1 MALRLANVFRLGI
14 KELYS
19 LRADP
24 ILLVMI
30 VYAFTFAVY
39 AQATGA
45 KTEVENV
52 AVGIVDE
59 DDSELSR
66 RIAGAI
72 LEPQFKPAVQLT
84 PNEIDPGMNSG
95 RFVFVLEIPPKFES
109 DVLAGRRPTVQID
122 VDATALSQAGIG
134 ASYLQNIIEQEA
146 SGYLQHRE
154 GAISLPINLV
164 IRTAFNPNHNSEWFL
179 GDHGGDQQ
187 HYDADRRSDGG
198 GAHSRTRTRNRRAS
212 AGDAGQTGRNHD
224 REDLGQRSRDRA
236 WSPSCRCGSLSTA
249 CCGCRSP
256 DRCRCSWPVRSF
268 TKSRSRLSAFCSQPS
283 PARWVSSVC
292 SWSRCWLSS
301 TCCRAARRRRKACRT
316 WLIEVMKVTPTPHFV
331 SFAQA
336 VLYRA
341 AGLDIVW
348 PQLAAL
354 AAITPVFFGVSLMRF
369 RTTIAS
375 FG

>member
-59 DDSELSR
+59 DDTELSR

-72 LEPQFKPAVQLT
+72 LEPQFKRAVQLT
-84 PNEIDPGMNSG
+84 PSEIDPGMNSG
-95 RFVFVLEIPPKFES
+95 RYVFVLEIPPKFEQ
-109 DVLAGRRPTVQID
+109 DVLANKRPTVQID
-122 VDATALSQAGIG
+122 VDATALTQAGVG
-134 ASYLQNIIEQEA
+134 AGYLQNIIEQEA
-146 SGYLQHRE
+146 LGYLQHRE
-154 GAISLPINLV
+154 GAITTPINLV
-164 IRTAFNPNHNSEWFL
+164 IRTAFNPNHYSEWFL
-179 GDHGGDQQ
+179 GIMAVINNITMLTIVLTGAALIREREHGTVE
-187 HYDADRRSDGG
+187 H
-198 GAHSRTRTRNRRAS
+198 
-212 AGDAGQTGRNHD
+212 
-224 REDLGQRSRDRA
+224 L
-236 WSPSCRCGSLSTA
+236 LVM
-249 CCGCRSP
+249 
-256 DRCRCSWPVRSF
+256 PVRPAEIMTAKIWANGLVIVVVAILSLWFVVHSVLRVPLSGSMPLFLGGTVLYEISVAALGILLATF
-268 TKSRSRLSAFCSQPS
+268 TGTMGQFGLLVVPVLVILNLLSGSATPPESMP
-283 PARWVSSVC
+283 P
-292 SWSRCWLSS
+292 
-301 TCCRAARRRRKACRT
+301 
-316 WLIEVMKVTPTPHFV
+316 WLINVMQFTPTPHFV

-348 PQLAAL
+348 RYLAAL
-354 AAITPVFFGVSLMRF
+354 AAITAVYFGVSLVRF
-369 RTTIAS
+369 RKTLAS

>member
-1 MALRLANVFRLGI
+1 MALRLTNVFRLGV

-72 LEPQFKPAVQLT
+72 LEPQFKRAVQLT
-84 PNEIDPGMNSG
+84 ANEIDPGMNSG
-95 RFVFVLEIPPKFES
+95 RFVFVLEIPPKFEQ
-109 DVLAGRRPTVQID
+109 DVLANKRPTVQVD
-122 VDATALSQAGIG
+122 VDATALTQAGIG
-134 ASYLQNIIEQEA
+134 ATYFQNIIEQEA
-146 SGYLQHRE
+146 LGYLQHRE
-154 GAISLPINLV
+154 GTITAPINLV
-164 IRTAFNPNHNSEWFL
+164 MRTAFNPNHYSEWFL
-179 GDHGGDQQ
+179 AIMAVINDVTMLVVVLTGAALIREREHGTVE
-187 HYDADRRSDGG
+187 H
-198 GAHSRTRTRNRRAS
+198 
-212 AGDAGQTGRNHD
+212 
-224 REDLGQRSRDRA
+224 L
-236 WSPSCRCGSLSTA
+236 LVM
-249 CCGCRSP
+249 
-256 DRCRCSWPVRSF
+256 PVRPAEIMIAKIWANGLVIVLVAALSLWLVCHVALRVPLAGSTLLFLAGTLLYQVSVGALGILLATF
-268 TKSRSRLSAFCSQPS
+268 TGTMGQFGLLVIPVLVILNLLSGSATP
-283 PARWVSSVC
+283 PEAMPD
-292 SWSRCWLSS
+292 
-301 TCCRAARRRRKACRT
+301 
-316 WLIEVMKVTPTPHFV
+316 WLIKVMQFTPTPHFV

-354 AAITPVFFGVSLMRF
+354 AAITMVYFGVALARF
-369 RTTIAS
+369 RTTLAS
-375 FG
+375 FQ

>member
-30 VYAFTFAVY
+30 VYAFTLAVH

-45 KTEVENV
+45 KTEVLNV

-59 DDSELSR
+59 DDSELTR

-72 LEPQFKPAVQLT
+72 LEPQFRPAVQLT

-95 RFVFVLEIPPKFES
+95 RFVFVLEIPPKFEQ
-109 DVLAGRRPTVQID
+109 DVLASRRPTVQID
-122 VDATALSQAGIG
+122 VDATALTQAGVG
-134 ASYLQNIIEQEA
+134 ASYLQNIVEREA
-146 SGYLQHRE
+146 SSYLQHRE
-154 GAISLPINLV
+154 GTVTAPINFV
-164 IRTAFNPNHNSEWFL
+164 TRTEFNPNHKSEWFL
-179 GDHGGDQQ
+179 AIMAVINDITMLAIVLTGSALIREREHGTVEHLLVMPVRPAEIMIAKVWANGLVIVAVAILSLWFVV
-187 HYDADRRSDGG
+187 HGVLRVPL
-198 GAHSRTRTRNRRAS
+198 
-212 AGDAGQTGRNHD
+212 AGSMLLFLAGTVLYQI
-224 REDLGQRSRDRA
+224 SV
-236 WSPSCRCGSLSTA
+236 GSLGILLATFT
-249 CCGCRSP
+249 GTMGQFGLLVI
-256 DRCRCSWPVRSF
+256 PVLVILNL
-268 TKSRSRLSAFCSQPS
+268 LSGSATPMESMP
-283 PARWVSSVC
+283 
-292 SWSRCWLSS
+292 
-301 TCCRAARRRRKACRT
+301 T
-316 WLIEVMKVTPTPHFV
+316 WLQNAMQFTPTTQFV
-331 SFAQA
+331 SFAQG

-354 AAITPVFFGVSLMRF
+354 AAITIVFFGVSLMRF

-375 FG
+375 FQ

>member
-1 MALRLANVFRLGI
+1 MAMRLANVFRLGV

-30 VYAFTFAVY
+30 VYAFTFAVH

-72 LEPQFKPAVQLT
+72 LEPQFKRAVQLT

-95 RFVFVLEIPPKFES
+95 RYVFVLEIPPKFEQ
-109 DVLAGRRPTVQID
+109 DVLSNKRPTVQID
-122 VDATALSQAGIG
+122 VDATALSQAGVG
-134 ASYLQNIIEQEA
+134 AGYMQSIIEQEA
-146 SGYLQHRE
+146 LGYLQHRE
-154 GAISLPINLV
+154 GAITSPINLV
-164 IRTAFNPNHNSEWFL
+164 IRTAFNPNHYSEWFL
-179 GDHGGDQQ
+179 GIMAEINNITMLAVVLTGAALIREREHGTVE
-187 HYDADRRSDGG
+187 H
-198 GAHSRTRTRNRRAS
+198 
-212 AGDAGQTGRNHD
+212 
-224 REDLGQRSRDRA
+224 L
-236 WSPSCRCGSLSTA
+236 LVM
-249 CCGCRSP
+249 
-256 DRCRCSWPVRSF
+256 PVRPAEIMLAKIWANGLVIVTVAILSLWSVVHVLLQVPLAGSTILFLAGAVLYEFAVCALGILLATF
-268 TKSRSRLSAFCSQPS
+268 TGTMGQFGLLVIPVLVILNLLSGSATPPESMPD
-283 PARWVSSVC
+283 
-292 SWSRCWLSS
+292 
-301 TCCRAARRRRKACRT
+301 

-331 SFAQA
+331 SFSQG
-336 VLYRA
+336 VLYRG

-348 PQLAAL
+348 PELVAL
-354 AAITPVFFGVSLMRF
+354 AVITTVFFGVSLMRF
-369 RTTIAS
+369 RKTIAS

>member
-30 VYAFTFAVY
+30 VYAFTLAVH

-45 KTEVENV
+45 KTEVLNV

-72 LEPQFKPAVQLT
+72 LEPQFRPAIRLT
-84 PNEIDPGMNSG
+84 PNGIDPGMNSG
-95 RFVFVLEIPPKFES
+95 RFVFVLEVPPKFEF
-109 DVLAGRRPTVQID
+109 DVLAGRSPTVQID
-122 VDATALSQAGIG
+122 VDATALTQAGVG

-146 SGYLQHRE
+146 LGYLQHRE
-154 GAISLPINLV
+154 GTIISPINFVL
-164 IRTAFNPNHNSEWFL
+164 RTAFNPNHNSEWFL
-179 GDHGGDQQ
+179 AIMAVINDITMLAIVLTGSALIREREHGTVEHLLVMPVRPAEIMIAKVWANGLVIVAVAILSLWFVV
-187 HYDADRRSDGG
+187 HGVLRVPL
-198 GAHSRTRTRNRRAS
+198 
-212 AGDAGQTGRNHD
+212 AGSMLLFLAGTVLYQI
-224 REDLGQRSRDRA
+224 SV
-236 WSPSCRCGSLSTA
+236 GSLGILLATFT
-249 CCGCRSP
+249 GTMGQFGLLVI
-256 DRCRCSWPVRSF
+256 PVLVILNL
-268 TKSRSRLSAFCSQPS
+268 LSGSATPMESMP
-283 PARWVSSVC
+283 
-292 SWSRCWLSS
+292 
-301 TCCRAARRRRKACRT
+301 T
-316 WLIEVMKVTPTPHFV
+316 WLQHVMQFTPTTQFV
-331 SFAQA
+331 SFAQG

-354 AAITPVFFGVSLMRF
+354 AAITIVFFGVSLMRF

>member
-1 MALRLANVFRLGI
+1 MDRWLANVFRLGV

-30 VYAFTFAVY
+30 VYAFTFAVH

-59 DDSELSR
+59 DDTELSR

-84 PNEIDPGMNSG
+84 ANEIDSGMNAG
-95 RFVFVLEIPPKFES
+95 RFVFVLEIPPKFEQ
-109 DVLAGRRPTVQID
+109 DVLADKRPTVQID
-122 VDATALSQAGIG
+122 VDATALTQAGVG
-134 ASYLQNIIEQEA
+134 ATYLQNIIEQEA
-146 SGYLQHRE
+146 LGYLQRRE
-154 GAISLPINLV
+154 GKPVSPVNFV
-164 IRTAFNPNHNSEWFL
+164 IRTAFNPNHYSEWFL
-179 GDHGGDQQ
+179 GIMAVINNITMLTIVLTGAALIREREHGTIEHLLVMPVTPAEIMTAKIWANGLVIAAVAILSLWFVV
-187 HYDADRRSDGG
+187 HGLLRVPLAGSTLLFIG
-198 GAHSRTRTRNRRAS
+198 GAVLYEISVAALGIVLATFTGTMGQFGLLVVPVLVILNLLSGS
-212 AGDAGQTGRNHD
+212 ATPP
-224 REDLGQRSRDRA
+224 ESM
-236 WSPSCRCGSLSTA
+236 
-249 CCGCRSP
+249 P
-256 DRCRCSWPVRSF
+256 D
-268 TKSRSRLSAFCSQPS
+268 
-283 PARWVSSVC
+283 
-292 SWSRCWLSS
+292 
-301 TCCRAARRRRKACRT
+301 
-316 WLIEVMKVTPTPHFV
+316 WLIKVMQVTPTPHFV

-354 AAITPVFFGVSLMRF
+354 AAITTAFFGVSLMRF

>member
-1 MALRLANVFRLGI
+1 MALRLTNAFRLGI

-30 VYAFTFAVY
+30 IYAFTFAVH

-66 RIAGAI
+66 RIAGAV
-72 LEPQFKPAVQLT
+72 LEPQFKPAVHLT

-95 RFVFVLEIPPKFES
+95 RFVFVLEFPPKFEH
-109 DVLAGRRPTVQID
+109 DVLANKHPTLQIN
-122 VDATALSQAGIG
+122 VDATALTQAGVG
-134 ASYLQNIIEQEA
+134 SSYLQNIVQQE
-146 SGYLQHRE
+146 SLSYLQHRE
-154 GAISLPINLV
+154 GTISSPMNLV
-164 IRTAFNPNHNSEWFL
+164 MRTAFNPNHYSEWFL
-179 GDHGGDQQ
+179 AIMAEINNITMLTVVLTGAALIREREHGTVEHLLVMPVQPAEIMTAKIWANGLVIV
-187 HYDADRRSDGG
+187 AVAMLSLWFV
-198 GAHSRTRTRNRRAS
+198 AHGLLQVPLAGSMLLFIAGSVLYEISVAALGILLATFTGTMGQFGLLVIPVLVILNLLSGS
-212 AGDAGQTGRNHD
+212 ATPP
-224 REDLGQRSRDRA
+224 ESM
-236 WSPSCRCGSLSTA
+236 
-249 CCGCRSP
+249 P
-256 DRCRCSWPVRSF
+256 D
-268 TKSRSRLSAFCSQPS
+268 
-283 PARWVSSVC
+283 
-292 SWSRCWLSS
+292 
-301 TCCRAARRRRKACRT
+301 

-331 SFAQA
+331 SFSQN

-348 PQLAAL
+348 PQLVAL
-354 AAITPVFFGVSLMRF
+354 AAVTTLYFGASLVRF
-369 RTTIAS
+369 RKTLAS

>member
-30 VYAFTFAVY
+30 VYAFTFAVH

-66 RIAGAI
+66 RIAGAV
-72 LEPQFKPAVQLT
+72 LEPQFKRAVQLT
-84 PNEIDPGMNSG
+84 PQEIDLGMNSG
-95 RFVFVLEIPPKFES
+95 RYVFVLEIPPKFEK
-109 DVLAGRRPTVQID
+109 DVLADKRPTVQID
-122 VDATALSQAGIG
+122 VDATALTQAGVG
-134 ASYLQNIIEQEA
+134 AGYLQNIIQAEA
-146 SGYLQHRE
+146 LGYLRHRE
-154 GAISLPINLV
+154 GNTASPINLV
-164 IRTAFNPNHNSEWFL
+164 MRTAFNPNHYSEWFL
-179 GDHGGDQQ
+179 AIMAVVNNITMLTIVLTGAALIREREHGNVEHLLVMPVQPAEIMLAKIWANGLVIV
-187 HYDADRRSDGG
+187 AVAMLSLWFV
-198 GAHSRTRTRNRRAS
+198 AHTLLRVPLS
-212 AGDAGQTGRNHD
+212 
-224 REDLGQRSRDRA
+224 
-236 WSPSCRCGSLSTA
+236 GSLLLFIAGSVLYEISVAALGILLATFT
-249 CCGCRSP
+249 GTMGQFGLLVI
-256 DRCRCSWPVRSF
+256 PVLVILNL
-268 TKSRSRLSAFCSQPS
+268 LSGSATPPESMP
-283 PARWVSSVC
+283 P
-292 SWSRCWLSS
+292 
-301 TCCRAARRRRKACRT
+301 

-331 SFAQA
+331 SFAQN

-354 AAITPVFFGVSLMRF
+354 AAVTAVYFGASLARF
-369 RTTIAS
+369 RKTLAS

>member
-1 MALRLANVFRLGI
+1 MALRPANVFRLGI

-19 LRADP
+19 LRTDP

-72 LEPQFKPAVQLT
+72 LEPQFKRAVELT
-84 PNEIDPGMNSG
+84 PSEIDPGMNSG
-95 RFVFVLEIPPKFES
+95 RFVFVLEVPPKFEF

-122 VDATALSQAGIG
+122 VDATALTQAGVG
-134 ASYLQNIIEQEA
+134 SSYIQNIIEQEA
-146 SGYLQHRE
+146 LGYLQHRE
-154 GAISLPINLV
+154 GTVSAPINFVL
-164 IRTAFNPNHNSEWFL
+164 RTAFNPNHKSEWFL
-179 GDHGGDQQ
+179 AIMAVINDITMLTVVLTGAALIREREHGTVE
-187 HYDADRRSDGG
+187 H
-198 GAHSRTRTRNRRAS
+198 
-212 AGDAGQTGRNHD
+212 
-224 REDLGQRSRDRA
+224 L
-236 WSPSCRCGSLSTA
+236 LVM
-249 CCGCRSP
+249 
-256 DRCRCSWPVRSF
+256 PVRPAEIMIAKIWANGLVIVAVAILSLWFVVHSLLRVPLSGSTLLFIAGTVLYVISVAALGILLATF
-268 TKSRSRLSAFCSQPS
+268 TATMGQFGLLVVPVLVILNLLSGSATPLESM
-283 PARWVSSVC
+283 PA
-292 SWSRCWLSS
+292 
-301 TCCRAARRRRKACRT
+301 
-316 WLIEVMKVTPTPHFV
+316 WLINVMQITPTIHFIG
-331 SFAQA
+331 FAQN

-354 AAITPVFFGVSLMRF
+354 AAVTTVYFGVSLMRF
-369 RTTIAS
+369 RTTLAS

>member
-1 MALRLANVFRLGI
+1 MALRPANVFRLGI

-19 LRADP
+19 LRTDP

-72 LEPQFKPAVQLT
+72 LEPQFKRAVELT
-84 PNEIDPGMNSG
+84 PSEIDPGMNSG
-95 RFVFVLEIPPKFES
+95 RFVFVLEVPPKFEF

-122 VDATALSQAGIG
+122 VDATALTQAGVG
-134 ASYLQNIIEQEA
+134 SSYIQNIIEQEA
-146 SGYLQHRE
+146 LGYLQHRE
-154 GAISLPINLV
+154 GTVSAPINFVL
-164 IRTAFNPNHNSEWFL
+164 RTAFNPNHKSEWFL
-179 GDHGGDQQ
+179 AIMAVINDITMLTVVLTGAALIREREHGTVEHLLVMPVRPAEIMIAKICANGLVIV
-187 HYDADRRSDGG
+187 AVAILSLWFV
-198 GAHSRTRTRNRRAS
+198 AHSLLRVPLSGSTLLFIAGTVLYVISVAALGILLATFTATMGQFGLLVVPVLVILNLLSGS
-212 AGDAGQTGRNHD
+212 ATPL
-224 REDLGQRSRDRA
+224 ESM
-236 WSPSCRCGSLSTA
+236 
-249 CCGCRSP
+249 
-256 DRCRCSWPVRSF
+256 
-268 TKSRSRLSAFCSQPS
+268 
-283 PARWVSSVC
+283 PA
-292 SWSRCWLSS
+292 
-301 TCCRAARRRRKACRT
+301 
-316 WLIEVMKVTPTPHFV
+316 WLINVMQITPTIHFIG
-331 SFAQA
+331 FAQN

-354 AAITPVFFGVSLMRF
+354 AAVTTVYFGVSLMRF
-369 RTTIAS
+369 RTTLAS

>member
-1 MALRLANVFRLGI
+1 MALRPANVFRLGI

-19 LRADP
+19 LRTDP

-72 LEPQFKPAVQLT
+72 LEPQFKRAVELT
-84 PNEIDPGMNSG
+84 PSEIDPGMNSG
-95 RFVFVLEIPPKFES
+95 RFVFVLEVPPKFEF

-122 VDATALSQAGIG
+122 VDATALTQAGVG
-134 ASYLQNIIEQEA
+134 SSYIQNIIEQEA
-146 SGYLQHRE
+146 LGYLQHRE
-154 GAISLPINLV
+154 GTVSAPINFVL
-164 IRTAFNPNHNSEWFL
+164 RTAFNPNHKSEWFL
-179 GDHGGDQQ
+179 AIMAVINDITMLTVVLTGAALIREREHGTVE
-187 HYDADRRSDGG
+187 H
-198 GAHSRTRTRNRRAS
+198 
-212 AGDAGQTGRNHD
+212 
-224 REDLGQRSRDRA
+224 L
-236 WSPSCRCGSLSTA
+236 LVM
-249 CCGCRSP
+249 
-256 DRCRCSWPVRSF
+256 PVRPAEIMIAKICANGLVIVAVAIMSLWFVVHSLLRVPLSGSTLLFIAGTVLYVISVAALGILLATF
-268 TKSRSRLSAFCSQPS
+268 TATMGQFGLLVVPVLVILNLLSGSATPLESM
-283 PARWVSSVC
+283 PA
-292 SWSRCWLSS
+292 
-301 TCCRAARRRRKACRT
+301 
-316 WLIEVMKVTPTPHFV
+316 WLINVMQITPTIHFIG
-331 SFAQA
+331 FAQN

-354 AAITPVFFGVSLMRF
+354 AAVTTVYFGVSLMRF
-369 RTTIAS
+369 RTTLAS